1 MSAALSGL
9 DVSAMRSLFAVPWI
23 TPQRPMVLSL
33 VLALILVF
41 SVFALLKT
49 NSRGKQAPSEEL
61 ITGSIQMAKD
71 EYVVIAQSARNWA

>member
-1 MSAALSGL
+1 
-9 DVSAMRSLFAVPWI
+9 
-23 TPQRPMVLSL
+23 
-33 VLALILVF
+33 VF